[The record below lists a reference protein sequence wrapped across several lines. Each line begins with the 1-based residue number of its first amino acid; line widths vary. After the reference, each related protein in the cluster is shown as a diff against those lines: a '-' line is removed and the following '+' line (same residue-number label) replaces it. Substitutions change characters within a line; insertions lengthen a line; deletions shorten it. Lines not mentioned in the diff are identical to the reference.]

1 MSKILP
7 VTLTSDLYKEIK
19 KIADDNH
26 VSMASWI
33 RIAIKEKTDREK
45 QKNSGWKWTTLNA
58 AKLANSGSENLTTLD
73 IAVVI
78 RRDLIYRAIS
88 A

>member
-1 MSKILP
+1 MIKSKMSKILP

-45 QKNSGWKWTTLNA
+45 QKNSG
-58 AKLANSGSENLTTLD
+58 
-73 IAVVI
+73 
-78 RRDLIYRAIS
+78 
-88 A
+88 